1 MVESRALIT
10 ENCKKAKEIYSS
22 QGTKCPAF
30 HKQDPAFRKGIL
42 IIGYISVMCIFLP
55 IFCQ

>member
-42 IIGYISVMCIFLP
+42 IIGYIGVMCIF
-55 IFCQ
+55 